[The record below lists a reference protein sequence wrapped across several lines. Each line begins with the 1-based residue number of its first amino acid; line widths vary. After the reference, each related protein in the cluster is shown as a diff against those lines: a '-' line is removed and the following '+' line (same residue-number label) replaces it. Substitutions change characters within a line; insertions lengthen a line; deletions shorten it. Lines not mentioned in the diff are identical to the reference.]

1 MGKPP
6 LRFAARP
13 ACGRP
18 LRIALALAALA
29 CCGALRAA
37 EAQAPPP
44 PAVGVRAAE
53 IRGVARAYEF
63 IGRIG
68 AINIVQLRAR
78 VEGFLDKILFTEGQ
92 EVKAGDLLYQIEQAP
107 YQAVVDADK
116 ANVAQLEAQ
125 HVNADLTLQRAQIL
139 LHSPAGQQSTVD
151 AALAAE
157 RALAAQIDGAKAQ
170 LQQAEIN
177 LGYTQI
183 RAPID
188 GRIGRTA
195 YTKGNLVNPASGVLA
210 TIVSQDPIYA
220 IFPVSQRDLEDIRA
234 ERHQEGGP
242 TIKIEILVR
251 LANGKEYPHPG
262 VWNFTDVQVN
272 QQTDTLI
279 MRATLPNPERQLVD
293 GEFGTV
299 VVEGAQRAAAPR
311 HPAGGGAARSSRLLR
326 ADRQPRQQGGGAAGH
341 DRPPGRDRCRR
352 HRRAQ
357 ARRAGHRRRDPKGAG
372 RPGRLGDRA
381 AGRQG
386 VLGGDLGR
394 LYRPAAARLR
404 HRDRHHARRDHR
416 HHPAP
421 GGAVSRHRAAAGA
434 R

>member
-44 PAVGVRAAE
+44 PAVGVRATE

-188 GRIGRTA
+188 GRIGRTT

-251 LANGKEYPHPG
+251 LANGKLYPHPG

-293 GEFGTV
+293 GEFCTV
-299 VVEGAQRAAAPR
+299 VVKERNEQPRLVIPQAAVQLDQAGSFVLIVNPDNKVEER
-311 HPAGGGAARSSRLLR
+311 RVTTGPQDGTDVVVTDGLKPGERVIVDGIQKVRVGQAVSATVLPAG
-326 ADRQPRQQGGGAAGH
+326 
-341 DRPPGRDRCRR
+341 
-352 HRRAQ
+352 
-357 ARRAGHRRRDPKGAG
+357 KG
-372 RPGRLGDRA
+372 
-381 AGRQG
+381 
-386 VLGGDLGR
+386 
-394 LYRPAAARLR
+394 
-404 HRDRHHARRDHR
+404 
-416 HHPAP
+416 
-421 GGAVSRHRAAAGA
+421 S
-434 R
+434 